1 MEKEFSLKEKLWK
14 EYFKG
19 DEDYD
24 RQSYDKVYDNIDISL
39 LKRKTVKH
47 AQTIDKED
55 IFNKIENVINFLK
68 NAQTEGWITLSE
80 EWSGY
85 ETNYIVLSKYELEDD
100 YEYIWR
106 TYRLIKQKFDDF
118 NKAEELK
125 QKRLLKIKQLENEIK
140 KLKNIK

>member
-14 EYFKG
+14 NFFKD
-19 DEDYD
+19 DENYG

-47 AQTIDKED
+47 TQTIDKED

-100 YEYIWR
+100 HEYIWR
-106 TYRLIKQKFDDF
+106 TYRLVKQKIDDF
-118 NKAEELK
+118 NKADELK

>member
-1 MEKEFSLKEKLWK
+1 MEKKFNLKEKLWK
-14 EYFKG
+14 DFFKG

-55 IFNKIENVINFLK
+55 IFNKIENVIDFLK
-68 NAQTEGWITLSE
+68 KAQTEGWITLSE

-106 TYRLIKQKFDDF
+106 TYRLVKQKFDDF

>member
-14 EYFKG
+14 DFFKC
-19 DEDYD
+19 DENYD

-47 AQTIDKED
+47 TQTIDKED

-100 YEYIWR
+100 HEYIWR
-106 TYRLIKQKFDDF
+106 TYRLVKQKFDDI